1 MELSPELVF
10 LNAVS
15 SSVIGGRVLW
25 KWWKKRNHK
34 LQTFCILSSRKSGI
48 STSLKS
54 LELFSRFTVVDVKDN
69 VLESITD
76 KERREHLLK
85 LLDEN
90 HQSFALEA
98 YPLVDEYIQKCRKT
112 FPRKPVVLFTSDES
126 LIQYLNIPKE
136 QVACLLPSLSMYQ
149 RFLEQMD
156 AGDTSVLTESRERLI
171 QTKYAKFIYRNFQH
185 LNSTME
191 RILTKND

>member
-15 SSVIGGRVLW
+15 SSIIGGRFIW
-25 KWWKKRNHK
+25 KWWKRKNKK

-85 LLDEN
+85 LLDDN

-98 YPLVDEYIQKCRKT
+98 YPLVDEYIQKCRRT
-112 FPRKPVVLFTSDES
+112 FQHKPVILFTSDES
-126 LIQYLNIPKE
+126 LISYLKIPKE

-149 RFLEQMD
+149 RFLETMEPK
-156 AGDTSVLTESRERLI
+156 DTAVLTESRERLI